1 MNEIQIFNNEEFGQ
15 IRTLTINGEPWITGK
30 DVARALGYGE
40 GKSLTDSMPVF
51 NGNAEKFEDSAN
63 EHEAAVL

>member
-30 DVARALGYGE
+30 DVARALGYG
-40 GKSLTDSMPVF
+40 
-51 NGNAEKFEDSAN
+51 
-63 EHEAAVL
+63 